1 MCCSTERHTAGHGRA
16 RPKRV
21 RLDPTLRAPGRGAA
35 GNGATQHTLPRSTAR
50 GQPRK
55 RAPLSR
61 RYRAFPWAREP
72 NQAHTGTEG
81 DPDNWP
87 GRCCGP
93 LPAQIG
99 HDRCEQTV
107 PAGTVCGRYL
117 YTLCINKRGYHHD
130 LTLTLPVH
138 AAPSKSVFRSVRIL
152 ARRTSAST
160 LQTSESL
167 SRTVANTCMKQN
179 LRWAQTCFLHSVH
192 GSSRRGSNSERLP
205 WHLPPR

>member
-1 MCCSTERHTAGHGRA
+1 MQHDVESSNLCPLHAQIFMRHAAHAPASHPRA
-16 RPKRV
+16 Q
-21 RLDPTLRAPGRGAA
+21 T
-35 GNGATQHTLPRSTAR
+35 
-50 GQPRK
+50 RK
-55 RAPLSR
+55 RAPQST
-61 RYRAFPWAREP
+61 RYRAFSWAWEP
-72 NQAHTGTEG
+72 NQTRTGTEG
-81 DPDNWP
+81 DPGNWP

-192 GSSRRGSNSERLP
+192 SSSRRGSNSERLP

>member
-1 MCCSTERHTAGHGRA
+1 MGASRPHIESPRAWCGWERCHAAH
-16 RPKRV
+16 
-21 RLDPTLRAPGRGAA
+21 APAFHPACADQKTRSAE
-35 GNGATQHTLPRSTAR
+35 QTLPRISLGPGAQPNTHRDRR
-50 GQPRK
+50 GPGQLGGETLRPSIR
-55 RAPLSR
+55 PDR
-61 RYRAFPWAREP
+61 R
-72 NQAHTGTEG
+72 
-81 DPDNWP
+81 
-87 GRCCGP
+87 
-93 LPAQIG
+93 
-99 HDRCEQTV
+99 HDRREQTV

-205 WHLPPR
+205 WRLPPR

>member
-50 GQPRK
+50 AQTRK

-72 NQAHTGTEG
+72 NQTHTGTEG
-81 DPDNWP
+81 DPGNWA

-107 PAGTVCGRYL
+107 PAGTVSGRYL
-117 YTLCINKRGYHHD
+117 YILCMSKRGYHHD
-130 LTLTLPVH
+130 LTLTLPIR
-138 AAPSKSVFRSVRIL
+138 AAHSKSVLKLFRIL
-152 ARRTSAST
+152 ARHTSANT
-160 LQTSESL
+160 LQAPESFT
-167 SRTVANTCMKQN
+167 RTAANTCMKTN
-179 LRWAQTCFLHSVH
+179 ARWAQTYLFHSAR
-192 GSSRRGSNSERLP
+192 GSSHRGANLERLR
-205 WHLPPR
+205 WRLPPR